1 MLFRSP
7 EVVTIGENGVSVA
20 DLWVHDET
28 DPDATCTQILS
39 RMWWPDFP
47 VPVGVFRRVPRPT
60 HDELLAEQIE
70 RAKAARA
77 GKGEVDLQ
85 RLLSGGE
92 TWTVS

>member
-1 MLFRSP
+1 
-7 EVVTIGENGVSVA
+7 
-20 DLWVHDET
+20 
-28 DPDATCTQILS
+28 
-39 RMWWPDFP
+39 